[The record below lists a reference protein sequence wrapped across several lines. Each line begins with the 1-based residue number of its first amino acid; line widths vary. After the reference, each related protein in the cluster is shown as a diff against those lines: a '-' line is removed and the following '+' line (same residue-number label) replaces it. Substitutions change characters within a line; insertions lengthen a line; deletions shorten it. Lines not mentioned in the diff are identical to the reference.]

1 MHQSF
6 INAILFALADRNGFD
21 YMGNRSVA
29 IKMFVNDFHNAQSI
43 KSGFFIPNDTKVR
56 LIHDKAVL
64 CLRYS

>member
-1 MHQSF
+1 MSSVTFIEYTKMHQSF

-43 KSGFFIPNDTKVR
+43 KSG
-56 LIHDKAVL
+56 
-64 CLRYS
+64 YS